1 MIDFLGLGAQKSATS
16 WLFQCLREH
25 PEICLAEEKEIH
37 YFSNDALYARG
48 HLWYESHW
56 GNCTAQQRRGEIST
70 SYLSSPDAPARIK
83 KYAPRAK
90 LIAVLRH
97 PIDRAESHIRH
108 LLSKSEI
115 SEHMSLTEMLAARPD
130 IFENG
135 NYAAHLERY
144 YALFPKEHLYVDTY
158 DAVTADPLAVITRV
172 DAFLGI
178 RPHVPKALGM
188 RYNSSAFRASSFH
201 TTANKMHQSLKKMPG
216 GRAIL
221 RGLNFIGI
229 TSPKLAHVGHVVGKQ
244 SETLYTLTPEDR
256 QILADRY
263 AHGLRK
269 LAEYGIA
276 FNS

>member
-37 YFSNDALYARG
+37 YFSNADVYARG

-56 GNCTAQQRRGEIST
+56 ENCTAQQRKGEIST

-83 KYAPRAK
+83 EYAPHAK
-90 LIAVLRH
+90 LIALLRH

-115 SEHMSLTEMLAARPD
+115 SEHMSLTEMLATRPD

-135 NYAAHLERY
+135 NYATHLERY

-158 DAVTADPLAVITRV
+158 DAVSVDPLAVITRV

-178 RPHVPKALGM
+178 KPHVPKALYM
-188 RYNSSAFRASSFH
+188 WYNSSAFRASSFH
-201 TTANKMHQSLKKMPG
+201 ATANKVHQSLKKTSG
-216 GRAIL
+216 GRALL
-221 RGLNFIGI
+221 RGLKSVGI

-244 SETLYTLTPEDR
+244 SETLYKFSPEDR
-256 QILADRY
+256 RILADRY
-263 AHGLRK
+263 AHEFRK
-269 LAEYGIA
+269 LADYGIA